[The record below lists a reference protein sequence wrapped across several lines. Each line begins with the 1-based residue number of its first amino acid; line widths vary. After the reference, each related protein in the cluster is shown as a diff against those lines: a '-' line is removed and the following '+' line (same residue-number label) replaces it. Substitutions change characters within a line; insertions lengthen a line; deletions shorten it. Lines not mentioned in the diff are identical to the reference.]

1 MQDFDISLPELGLR
15 IGGRARQPLTFHE
28 GEMLTADDLLRLNES
43 RETTAPP
50 IKKLRE
56 RHHALARMLAIGTPP
71 GEAAIVCGY
80 SVSRVSILQ
89 GDPAFAELVAHYRE
103 VKTERYFDGMQAM
116 AELHLDAVEEIR
128 ERLEDAPDDF
138 STGHLMEL
146 MKLTADRTGKGP
158 STKSEVDI
166 KIGLA
171 DKLQAGYARVQEMRA
186 QRMKDVTPEK
196 EN

>member
-1 MQDFDISLPELGLR
+1 MHNFDIDLPELGLR
-15 IGGRARQPLTFHE
+15 IGGRAKQPLSFSE
-28 GEMLTADDLLRLNES
+28 GDALTSADIARLNEP
-43 RETTAPP
+43 RETSAPL

-56 RHHALARMLAIGTPP
+56 RHHALARMLAIGTSP

-80 SVSRVSILQ
+80 SASRVSILQ

-128 ERLEDAPDDF
+128 ERLEEAPDDF

-158 STKSEVDI
+158 STKSEVDV

-171 DKLQAGYARVQEMRA
+171 DRLQAGYSRVQEMRA
-186 QRMKDVTPEK
+186 QRMKDVTPER